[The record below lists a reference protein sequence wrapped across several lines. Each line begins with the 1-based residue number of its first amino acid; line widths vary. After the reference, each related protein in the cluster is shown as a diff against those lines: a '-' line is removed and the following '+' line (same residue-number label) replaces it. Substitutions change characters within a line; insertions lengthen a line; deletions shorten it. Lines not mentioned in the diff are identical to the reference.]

1 MQACRRGGD
10 AAVVRRIDRLIAI
23 LIGLRGTAPDVGRQR
38 NLAVLGE
45 RRARVERSDKTY
57 APKSAA
63 QYLQNLDCAVIAQCD
78 VSTRLQLPARV
89 PHCEPGPILELS
101 DHQELS
107 DVSRVPF
114 PVQSRWYDP
123 RCVDDEQVAG
133 RDQLRQVT
141 KVELPSA
148 AGRAVEHEQP
158 ARRAVGQGMLRDLRA
173 GKIVVEVSETMH

>member
-63 QYLQNLDCAVIAQCD
+63 QDLDDLGGAVAAECD
-78 VSTRLQLPARV
+78 APARFEFATGMHHREPRPV
-89 PHCEPGPILELS
+89 PGFPHDQKFGVLS
-101 DHQELS
+101 T
-107 DVSRVPF
+107 F
-114 PVQSRWYDP
+114 P
-123 RCVDDEQVAG
+123 
-133 RDQLRQVT
+133 L
-141 KVELPSA
+141 A
-148 AGRAVEHEQP
+148 A
-158 ARRAVGQGMLRDLRA
+158 
-173 GKIVVEVSETMH
+173 